1 MPGTSDIGRLRT
13 RCTLLFALFVFG
25 GCTLQPPVPEPA
37 PQPEVVVEPVVVE
50 PVVEETP
57 EPIVH
62 PEPVVVPEPP
72 QLPSV
77 AIVVSGPQAAFLDVA
92 NALAD
97 RLENFEVYDLSD
109 RSRPPASV
117 LRGIND
123 SDSGTIVAIG
133 LRAAQSSVA
142 MANAP
147 VVFTQV
153 FNYREHNLLTDNS
166 RGIAPL
172 APLDAQLAA
181 WREIDP
187 ELSSIGIIVGDGHDE
202 LIEEAQLA
210 AQKHGVELTIH
221 SSRSDQETLYFFR
234 RMAQDIDG
242 FWLFPDNRILSAR
255 SLREILEIAHRG
267 QVAVAVPNEGML
279 ALGASVSF
287 ETQPDDIA
295 ETIARIVRQ
304 IHEKGLQGI
313 PPISPLS
320 ALRVISAGETRVV
333 KR

>member
-1 MPGTSDIGRLRT
+1 MPGASEAGRLRN
-13 RCTLLFALFVFG
+13 RCILLSVILVLG
-25 GCTLQPPVPEPA
+25 GCALQQPVPEPA

-57 EPIVH
+57 EPVVD

-77 AIVVSGPQAAFLDVA
+77 AIVISGQQPAFLDVA
-92 NALAD
+92 NALAV

-123 SDSGTIVAIG
+123 SDSGAIVAIG

-153 FNYREHNLLTDNS
+153 FNYRDHKLLTENS

-181 WREIDP
+181 WLEFDP
-187 ELSSIGIIVGDGHDE
+187 EISNIGIIVGDGHDE

-221 SSRSDQETLYFFR
+221 LSRSDQETLYFFR

-255 SLREILEIAHRG
+255 SLREIIEIAKRG
-267 QVAVAVPNEGML
+267 QVTVAVPNEAML
-279 ALGASVSF
+279 DLGASISF
-287 ETQPDDIA
+287 ESRPDDIA
-295 ETIARIVRQ
+295 ETIAKIVRQ
-304 IHEKGLQGI
+304 IHEKGLADI

-320 ALRVISAGETRVV
+320 ALRVVSAGANRVV